1 MNRTILIGALTAGAS
16 LLIWGL
22 VERPWAPSRVY
33 KIGWEDDSP
42 EMFRGN
48 DGQPT
53 GFTIELVAESARRRG
68 IRLQWVQ
75 HNESSE
81 AALRSGQVDL
91 WPLMTI
97 TPERVRVLHISSPY
111 LESVGCL
118 LVRGQSTFQRPQDLA
133 KGTVGLR
140 SLPISYVQ
148 ARALLPEAKLVPIAS
163 PRDLLAALC
172 QQRVDAALLEQHEAI
187 AGLMSVACGDQPL
200 RVIPLPGARVRLGIG
215 STLEAAAAA
224 DQLRN
229 EIDSMA
235 AEGRFADLIA
245 KWGYLAGRSESA
257 DTLLN
262 ARRRQRWT
270 MAAAAVLASLFVIAL
285 WQAARALRE
294 RNRARQAESSLR
306 ESEGRCRAIIETT
319 QEGICTVD
327 ADRKIT
333 YANERLASMMG
344 YSREELVGQ
353 SVDRFVDPSLLE
365 RSRQATERRKQG
377 IKEQYDFI
385 FRRKDG
391 SQLHS
396 IVAASP
402 LYDERGNY
410 AGALG
415 MIADITERKQAEEQ
429 RSRLEE
435 QLQQAQKLDS
445 IGRLAG
451 GVAHDF
457 NNLLTVI
464 NGYADLLLREIKE
477 EDPIRANVAEM
488 RRAGERGAELT
499 RRLLSFSRQQLIDP
513 KPIDLNRLVVD
524 SGNILRRLMGEDVE
538 IVIVPGD
545 SLAWVNADAGQMSQ
559 VLLNLAVNARY
570 AMPDGG
576 KFIIE
581 TSNVELTAS
590 DAEKHHGVTPGRYVL
605 LAVTDTGLGMDEET
619 QRHVFE
625 PFFTTKEV
633 GKGTGLGLSIVYGIV
648 KQNGGSIE
656 VDTQPGQGT
665 TFKISLPQV
674 EKTQPGEEVI
684 EPVAPAF
691 HGSGTILLVEDEEE
705 VRNLAAKVLSSYGY
719 QVLRGSH
726 GREALSL
733 AERHPEPIDLLL
745 TDVIMPGM
753 TGQELAERI
762 KPLRPEMKVLYMSG
776 YSGNVIARHGVLG
789 PGVAYLAKP
798 FTESAL
804 AGKVREVL
812 GASGARR
819 TILVVDDDEG
829 VRKLLEQIL
838 TAEGYEIVAA
848 ANGREA
854 VEIVRGRSIDLVIT
868 DLVMPEVEGIE
879 TIQAL
884 RSERPA
890 LKIIAVSGAFGG
902 KFLSAAVKL
911 GASATLLKPIG
922 RDKLVSTVRAVLG

>member
-1 MNRTILIGALTAGAS
+1 MNRIVLTGALTLGAG

-33 KIGWEDDSP
+33 KIGWEDDPP
-42 EMFRGN
+42 EMLRGS

-53 GFTIELVAESARRRG
+53 GFTIELVAESARRCG

-81 AALRSGQVDL
+81 AALRGGQVDL

-97 TPERVRVLHISSPY
+97 TPERTRFLHISSPY
-111 LESVGCL
+111 LESVGSL
-118 LVRGQSTFQRPQDLA
+118 LVRGQSAFQRPQDLA

-140 SLPISYVQ
+140 SLPISFVQ
-148 ARALLPEAKLVPIAS
+148 ARALLPEAQLVPIAS
-163 PRDLLAALC
+163 PKDLLAALC
-172 QQRVDAALLEQHEAI
+172 QQRVDAALLEQHEAV
-187 AGLMSVACGDQPL
+187 AGLMSAPCGDQPL

-215 STLEAAAAA
+215 STMEAAGVA
-224 DQLRN
+224 DRIRN
-229 EIDSMA
+229 EIDTMA
-235 AEGRFADLIA
+235 LEGRFSDLIA

-270 MAAAAVLASLFVIAL
+270 TAAAVVLASLFCIAL
-285 WQAARALRE
+285 WQAARAVRA

-306 ESEGRCRAIIETT
+306 VSEARYRAIIETT
-319 QEGICTVD
+319 QEGIWTLD

-333 YANERLASMMG
+333 YVNERLASMLG

-353 SVDRFVDPSLLE
+353 SVDRFIDPSLLE
-365 RSRQATERRKQG
+365 KSRHDSERTKQG
-377 IKEQYDFI
+377 IREQYDFI
-385 FRRKDG
+385 FRRKDE
-391 SQLHS
+391 SQLHA

-402 LYDERGNY
+402 LYDQRRNY
-410 AGALG
+410 SGALG
-415 MIADITERKQAEEQ
+415 MIADITDSKHAEEQ
-429 RSRLEE
+429 RSRLEH
-435 QLQQAQKLDS
+435 QLEQAQKLDS

-477 EDPIRANVAEM
+477 EDPIRANLAEM

-513 KPIDLNRLVVD
+513 KPVDLNQLMAD
-524 SGNILRRLMGEDVE
+524 SGNMLRRLMGEDVE

-545 SLAWVNADAGQMSQ
+545 SVGWVNADAGQMSQ

-576 KFIIE
+576 KLIIA
-581 TSNVELTAS
+581 TSNADLNAN
-590 DAEKHHGVTPGRYVL
+590 DAEKHPGVTPGRCVL
-605 LAVTDTGLGMDEET
+605 LAVTDTGVGMDEET
-619 QRHVFE
+619 QRHLFE

-633 GKGTGLGLSIVYGIV
+633 GKGIGLGLSIVYGIV

-656 VDTQPGQGT
+656 VDSKPGQGT
-665 TFKISLPQV
+665 TFKICLPRV
-674 EKTQPGEEVI
+674 EKTQAGEEVKQ
-684 EPVAPAF
+684 PVPAVL

-705 VRNLAAKVLSSYGY
+705 VRNLAARVLSSYGY

-726 GREALSL
+726 GQEALSL

-753 TGQELAERI
+753 TGQELAQRM
-762 KPLRPEMKVLYMSG
+762 KPLRPAMKVLYMSG
-776 YSGNVIARHGVLG
+776 YSGNVIARRGVLD

-804 AGKVREVL
+804 AAKVREVL
-812 GASGARR
+812 GSSGARA

-829 VRKLLEQIL
+829 VRKLLEHLL
-838 TAEGYEIVAA
+838 TGAGYEIVAA

-854 VEIVRGRSIDLVIT
+854 VEVVRGRSIDLVIT

-884 RSERPA
+884 RSERPEV
-890 LKIIAVSGAFGG
+890 KIIAVSGAFGG
-902 KFLSAAVKL
+902 KFLRAAVKL
-911 GASATLLKPIG
+911 GASATLLKPIE
-922 RDKLVSTVRAVLG
+922 RDKLLSTVRAVLG

>member
-1 MNRTILIGALTAGAS
+1 MNRIIFIGALIFGVA
-16 LLIWGL
+16 LLIWAFIA
-22 VERPWAPSRVY
+22 EPWAPNRVY
-33 KIGWEDDSP
+33 KIGWEDDP
-42 EMFRGN
+42 PDVFRGN
-48 DGQPT
+48 DGQPA
-53 GFTIELVAESARRRG
+53 GFIIELVSESARRCG

-75 HNESSE
+75 RNESSE

-97 TPERVRVLHISSPY
+97 TPERIRSFHISSPY

-118 LVRGQSTFQRPQDLA
+118 LVRGQSTFQHPQDLA

-140 SLPISYVQ
+140 SLPISYRQ
-148 ARALLPEAKLVPIAS
+148 ALGLLPEARLVTMAS
-163 PRDLLAALC
+163 PKDLLAALC
-172 QQRVDAALLEQHEAI
+172 QQRVDAALMEQHEAI
-187 AGLMSVACGDQPL
+187 TGLMSAACGDQPL
-200 RVIPLPGARVRLGIG
+200 RMIPLPHTRVRLGIG
-215 STLEAAAAA
+215 STFEAAPAA
-224 DQLRN
+224 DRIRN
-229 EIDSMA
+229 EIDTMA

-270 MAAAAVLASLFVIAL
+270 MAAVAVLALLFLLAV
-285 WQAARALRE
+285 WQAVRALRE
-294 RNRARQAESSLR
+294 RNRARHAENSLR
-306 ESEGRCRAIIETT
+306 ASEARYRAIIETS

-333 YANERLASMMG
+333 YANERLASMLG

-353 SVDRFVDPSLLE
+353 SLDQLIDPSLLE
-365 RSRQATERRKQG
+365 QSRQATEGRKQG
-377 IKEQYDFI
+377 VKDSIL
-385 FRRKDG
+385 RRKDG
-391 SQLHS
+391 SPLYA

-402 LYDERGNY
+402 MYDEHGHY
-410 AGALG
+410 TGALG
-415 MIADITERKQAEEQ
+415 MVVDITGRKQAEQE
-429 RSRLEE
+429 RSRLEQ

-464 NGYADLLLREIKE
+464 NGYADLIMREMKE

-499 RRLLSFSRQQLIDP
+499 RRLLSFSREQLIDP
-513 KPIDLNRLVVD
+513 KQVDLNRLVAD
-524 SGNILRRLMGEDVE
+524 SANLLRRLVGEDVE
-538 IVIVPGD
+538 LVIVPCG
-545 SLAWVNADAGQMSQ
+545 SLGWVNVDASQMSQ

-576 KFIIE
+576 KLTIE
-581 TSNVELTAS
+581 TSNTELGAT
-590 DAEKHHGVTPGRYVL
+590 DAEKHPGAPPGHYVL
-605 LAVTDTGLGMDEET
+605 LAVTDTGMGMDEET
-619 QRHVFE
+619 QQHVFE
-625 PFFTTKEV
+625 PFYTTRDV
-633 GKGTGLGLSIVYGIV
+633 GEGTGLGLSIVYGIV

-656 VDTQPGQGT
+656 VNTKPGQGT
-665 TFKISLPQV
+665 TFKIYLPRI
-674 EKTQPGEEVI
+674 EKTAASEQIVLA
-684 EPVAPAF
+684 APAL

-705 VRNLAAKVLSSYGY
+705 VRNLAAKVLSDYGY

-726 GREALSL
+726 GQEALSL

-753 TGQELAERI
+753 TGRELAEQLQS
-762 KPLRPEMKVLYMSG
+762 LRPGIKVLYMSG
-776 YSGNVIARHGVLG
+776 YSGNVIARRGALD

-812 GASGARR
+812 RPSGARR
-819 TILVVDDDEG
+819 TILVADDEEG
-829 VRKLLEQIL
+829 IRKLLEQIL
-838 TAEGYEIVAA
+838 SAEGYEIVLA

-854 VEIVRGRSIDLVIT
+854 LEIARARKLDLVIT
-868 DLVMPEVEGIE
+868 DLVMPEIEGIE
-879 TIQAL
+879 TIQTL
-884 RSERPA
+884 RSELPSV
-890 LKIIAVSGAFGG
+890 KIIALSGAFGG
-902 KFLSAAVKL
+902 RFLHSAAKL

-922 RDKLVSTVRAVLG
+922 KDKLVSTVRAVLG